1 MQDPAIDEVSPT
13 PAEAVAAL
21 ASQLTRGLSAE
32 ISEDAEGDKPSPLFR
47 AEVRIG
53 QCLPL
58 PWLRA
63 QRDTTQYYW
72 SDRDDAFEMAGI
84 GEADVLVPL
93 GPTDL
98 AGLFR
103 HMSERLSPRFPSLR
117 YYGGFRFHPGAVKGE
132 RWKAFREYRFVVP
145 RFEILRKGAKV
156 YFVCNA
162 KLGHPRTNARTLE
175 SILED
180 LARIQFPES
189 FPPMRVPPIRSRG
202 DAPDRD
208 AWCALVSRTLGAIGR
223 DEFEKVVL
231 ARETTFTA
239 GEALDPVGL
248 LGLLQTNT
256 MRSFEFCFHPAPGR
270 AFIGASPERL
280 YKRVNLFV
288 QSEALAGTRPRGRT
302 DKMDRLLGEDLMN
315 SDKER
320 REHDVV
326 VRALAQQLKERCRHL
341 VIEES
346 PSLLQLRN
354 IQHLRTRVEGLL
366 KEDQNDASLLEALHP
381 TPAVGGSPRD
391 RALAWIAREEPFDRG
406 IFAAPVGW
414 VSYDASEFCVGIR
427 SGLVQG
433 NELVL
438 YNGSG
443 IVRGSNPDDEWDEL
457 ENKMENFLQV
467 LDHDA

>member
-1 MQDPAIDEVSPT
+1 
-13 PAEAVAAL
+13 
-21 ASQLTRGLSAE
+21 
-32 ISEDAEGDKPSPLFR
+32 
-47 AEVRIG
+47 
-53 QCLPL
+53 
-58 PWLRA
+58 
-63 QRDTTQYYW
+63 
-72 SDRDDAFEMAGI
+72 
-84 GEADVLVPL
+84 
-93 GPTDL
+93 
-98 AGLFR
+98 
-103 HMSERLSPRFPSLR
+103 
-117 YYGGFRFHPGAVKGE
+117 
-132 RWKAFREYRFVVP
+132 
-145 RFEILRKGAKV
+145 
-156 YFVCNA
+156 
-162 KLGHPRTNARTLE
+162 
-175 SILED
+175 
-180 LARIQFPES
+180 
-189 FPPMRVPPIRSRG
+189 
-202 DAPDRD
+202 
-208 AWCALVSRTLGAIGR
+208 
-223 DEFEKVVL
+223 
-231 ARETTFTA
+231 
-239 GEALDPVGL
+239 
-248 LGLLQTNT
+248 
-256 MRSFEFCFHPAPGR
+256 
-270 AFIGASPERL
+270 
-280 YKRVNLFV
+280 
-288 QSEALAGTRPRGRT
+288 
-302 DKMDRLLGEDLMN
+302 MN

-326 VRALAQQLKERCRHL
+326 VRTLAHQLEERCRHL

-414 VSYDASEFCVGIR
+414 VSYDAAEFCVGIR